1 MFIKHLKFE
10 NFRNLD
16 TAKIEVD
23 SGINVIYGANGMGK
37 TNLIEAVWML
47 TGRRSFRGVYDSNL
61 IRICDGKRKQSAKIE
76 AGFYSCRRQQNVK
89 LILGAKKSAVV
100 NEVPLELPSQLQ
112 EHISAVVFSPADLEL
127 VENSP
132 KERRKWIDETIC
144 AMRPKYEKVLTL
156 YKKCLEQRNA
166 VLKNYYDDKFTAQ
179 TMLEIYDKHLSNYA
193 EFIIKQRKMY
203 LKAVGEIIP
212 DIISGLT
219 QSREQFDI
227 NYECSCNG
235 ESEDEIFSALK
246 SARENDIKYQTT
258 TVGAHRDDIDFKIN
272 GMSVKNYGS
281 QGQKRSAVLA
291 LKLVEAQI
299 IKNNTDENPIILL
312 DDVLSEL
319 DEFRRDYILNKI
331 TNGQVFITCCDKS
344 TVNIQ
349 KRGKTFYVENGVVN
363 EEK

>member
-10 NFRNLD
+10 NFRNLN

-37 TNLIEAVWML
+37 TNLIETVWML
-47 TGRRSFRGVYDSNL
+47 TGRRSFRNVSDSNL
-61 IRICDGKRKQSAKIE
+61 IRISDGKRAQSAKIE
-76 AGFYSCRRQQNVK
+76 ADFVSRGREQNVK
-89 LILGAKKSAVV
+89 LMFGAKKSAQV
-100 NEVPLELPSQLQ
+100 NEVTLDLPSRLQ

-127 VENSP
+127 VEDSP
-132 KERRKWIDETIC
+132 KERRKWIDGTIS
-144 AMRPKYEKVLTL
+144 AMRPKYEKVLSL

-166 VLKNYYDDKFTAQ
+166 VLKNYYDDKFTSQ
-179 TMLEIYDKHLSNYA
+179 TMIEIYDKHLAHYG
-193 EFIIKQRKMY
+193 EFLIKQRKLY
-203 LKAVGEIIP
+203 LKAVSEIIP
-212 DIISGLT
+212 EIFDGLT
-219 QSREQFDI
+219 NSREQFDI
-227 NYECSCNG
+227 SYECSCDG
-235 ESEDEIFSALK
+235 DSEDEILQALQN
-246 SARENDIKYQTT
+246 ARENDIKYSTT

-272 GMSVKNYGS
+272 KMSVKTFGS

-349 KRGKTFYVENGVVN
+349 KRGKTFYVENGVIN